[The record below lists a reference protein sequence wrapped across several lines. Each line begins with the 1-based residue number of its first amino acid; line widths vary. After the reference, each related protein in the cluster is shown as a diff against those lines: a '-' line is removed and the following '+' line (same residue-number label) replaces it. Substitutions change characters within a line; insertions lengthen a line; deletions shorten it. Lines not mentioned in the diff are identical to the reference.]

1 MLAGG
6 PIIIGLDLGR
16 LTGVAEGTPTGA
28 PSSRT
33 WTLSDPQDGLAVQC
47 AELLRL
53 LNTRLLAAPRP
64 SLIVSEAPLPL
75 AAFRRLGASE
85 ASIRSAHAF
94 YGLIAGISG
103 VFGVRFHVADVGAVT
118 KHFTGKAHHGG
129 RDARKRAV
137 IARCRALGYVP
148 RDSFDEDRAD
158 ACAVWDWACAHL
170 ARRPR
175 ELVLFNNQQQG
186 DSVYVR

>member
-6 PIIIGLDLGR
+6 PIIVGLDLGR
-16 LTGVAEGTPTGA
+16 LTGVAEGTATTDA
-28 PSSRT
+28 PSSLT
-33 WTLSDPQDGLAVQC
+33 WQLSDPQDGLAVQC
-47 AELLRL
+47 AELL
-53 LNTRLLAAPRP
+53 
-64 SLIVSEAPLPL
+64 
-75 AAFRRLGASE
+75 RRLGASE